1 MTAVTASATVT
12 AAMPV
17 LAPPP
22 AEARPTDPNRTA
34 CFAVVADLDPGSLPR
49 VLEFFAKRGLVPA
62 SVQARH
68 LEAEECLHV
77 DVQVRTLTRDES
89 DYIARCLRAQPL
101 VRQVLTSERH
111 RMMETDVLSA

>member
-1 MTAVTASATVT
+1 MNNKLHL
-12 AAMPV
+12 AMPT

-22 AEARPTDPNRTA
+22 TETRASDPDRTA
-34 CFAVVADLDPGSLPR
+34 CFAVLADPDPGALPR
-49 VLEFFAKRGLVPA
+49 VLAFFAKRGLVPA

-68 LEAEECLHV
+68 FEAEESLHV

-89 DYIARCLRAQPL
+89 DYIARCLRALPL

-111 RMMETDVLSA
+111 RVMEAGALSA

>member
-1 MTAVTASATVT
+1 MSVVPA
-12 AAMPV
+12 

-34 CFAVVADLDPGSLPR
+34 CFAVLAEPDPGSLPR

-62 SVQARH
+62 SVQSR
-68 LEAEECLHV
+68 LFEADESLHV

-89 DYIARCLRAQPL
+89 DYIARCLRAMPL

-111 RMMETDVLSA
+111 RVVDAGALSA

>member
-1 MTAVTASATVT
+1 MSLATAPL
-12 AAMPV
+12 MPT

-34 CFAVVADLDPGSLPR
+34 CFAVLADPDPGSLPR

-68 LEAEECLHV
+68 FEAEECLHV

-111 RMMETDVLSA
+111 RALEPDALSA

>member
-1 MTAVTASATVT
+1 MNAATATV
-12 AAMPV
+12 MPV

-34 CFAVVADLDPGSLPR
+34 CFAVLADPDPGSLPR

-68 LEAEECLHV
+68 FEAEECLHV

-111 RMMETDVLSA
+111 RVMEADALSA